1 MAPARVVV
9 HPPGETGGRRVTV
22 NDEFVGTAWSAHD
35 LTVFLQR
42 AGLEGW
48 DELDVLAW
56 DGIEWRG
63 AGIDVWA

>member
-1 MAPARVVV
+1 M
-9 HPPGETGGRRVTV
+9 TV
-22 NDEFVGTAWSAHD
+22 GDVFVGRAWNAHD
-35 LTVFLQR
+35 LTVFLQH

-63 AGIDVWA
+63 AGADTWA